1 MLNRRHIRVKILQI
15 LYSQNRS
22 KSTNK
27 ELYNF
32 FNSTTKKFYQFFIT
46 QLHFFVLIKQETI
59 RRVEINKKK
68 YYESKIDF
76 LVDFIVENKFI
87 KAIEDSKYIE
97 QYITKNEI
105 NYFKNDIKIVEQV
118 FDKIY
123 NAEFLKNSS
132 KDTDPVSL
140 LIKIY
145 KELIVTDSNL
155 YSFYE
160 DCEIGWVDDF
170 PLINTEV
177 LNILKNFSRDE
188 KLTINKTIFKDKDD
202 KIFGWNLFKRTS
214 ENYLIY
220 ENLISKYTPQWE
232 SDRIAVIDSLLLKM
246 CITEFKFFENIPY
259 NVSLNEYVEISKDYS
274 SLNSSSFINGILN
287 NIMKDL
293 KDQGLIKK
301 NIMNQKLISWL
312 ILLSKINLLKQ

>member
-22 KSTNK
+22 KSTIK
-27 ELYNF
+27 ELYDF

-46 QLHFFVLIKQETI
+46 QLHFFVLIKQETR

-76 LVDFIVENKFI
+76 LVDFIIENKFI

-97 QYITKNEI
+97 KYITKNEI

-177 LNILKNFSRDE
+177 LNMLKNFSRDE

-274 SLNSSSFINGILN
+274 SMNSSSFINGILN

-301 NIMNQKLISWL
+301 NIKRSD
-312 ILLSKINLLKQ
+312 NLLNLSS

>member
-22 KSTNK
+22 KSTIK
-27 ELYNF
+27 ELYDF
-32 FNSTTKKFYQFFIT
+32 YNSTTKKFYQFFIT

-97 QYITKNEI
+97 HYITKNEI

-132 KDTDPVSL
+132 KDTDSVSL

-170 PLINTEV
+170 PLINTEI
-177 LNILKNFSRDE
+177 LNMLKNFSRNE

-274 SLNSSSFINGILN
+274 SMNSSSFINGILN

-301 NIMNQKLISWL
+301 NIKRSD
-312 ILLSKINLLKQ
+312 NLLNLSS

>member
-15 LYSQNRS
+15 LYSQNRA
-22 KSTNK
+22 KSPDK
-27 ELYNF
+27 ELYSF
-32 FNSTTKKFYQFFIT
+32 FTATTKKFYQFFIT
-46 QLHFFVLIKQETI
+46 QLHFFVLIRQETI
-59 RRVEINKKK
+59 RQIDINKKK
-68 YYESKIDF
+68 YYKSEIDF
-76 LVDFIVENKFI
+76 LVDIIIDNKFI
-87 KAIEDSKYIE
+87 KAIEESKYI
-97 QYITKNEI
+97 QKYISKNEI
-105 NYFKNDIKIVEQV
+105 NYFNNDFKIVKQI
-118 FDKIY
+118 FDKIC
-123 NAEFLKNSS
+123 NAEFLKNSTKQINPIS
-132 KDTDPVSL
+132 S

-145 KELIVTDSNL
+145 KEIIVLDSSL

-177 LNILKNFSRDE
+177 LNMMKSFSKNE
-188 KLTINKTIFKDKDD
+188 ELTVNKTIFKDKND
-202 KIFGWNLFKRTS
+202 KMFGWNLFKKTT
-214 ENYLIY
+214 ENNSIY

-246 CITEFKFFENIPY
+246 CITEFKFFENIPI

-287 NIMKDL
+287 NIMRDL

-301 NIMNQKLISWL
+301 YTKRSN
-312 ILLSKINLLKQ
+312 NLLNLDL

>member
-27 ELYNF
+27 DLYNF

-68 YYESKIDF
+68 YYKSKIDF
-76 LVDFIVENKFI
+76 LVDFIVKNKFI

-118 FDKIY
+118 FDKIN
-123 NAEFLKNSS
+123 NAEFLKNSN

-155 YSFYE
+155 SGFYE

-177 LNILKNFSRDE
+177 LNMLKNFSKYE
-188 KLTINKTIFKDKDD
+188 KLTINKTIFKDKSD
-202 KIFGWNLFKRTS
+202 KIFGWNLYKRTS
-214 ENYLIY
+214 ENCLIY
-220 ENLISKYTPQWE
+220 DDLISKYTPEWE

-274 SLNSSSFINGILN
+274 SMNSSSFINGILN
-287 NIMKDL
+287 NIMRDL

-301 NIMNQKLISWL
+301 NIKRSD
-312 ILLSKINLLKQ
+312 NLLNLNS

>member
-27 ELYNF
+27 ELYDF

-76 LVDFIVENKFI
+76 LVDFIVKNKFI

-155 YSFYE
+155 YGFYE

-170 PLINTEV
+170 PLINTEI
-177 LNILKNFSRDE
+177 LNMLKNFSRNE

-274 SLNSSSFINGILN
+274 SMNSSSFINGILN

-301 NIMNQKLISWL
+301 NIKRSD
-312 ILLSKINLLKQ
+312 NLLNLSS

>member
-22 KSTNK
+22 KSTIK
-27 ELYNF
+27 ELYDF

-46 QLHFFVLIKQETI
+46 QLHFFVLIKQETR

-76 LVDFIVENKFI
+76 LVDFIIENKFI

-97 QYITKNEI
+97 KYITKNEI

-155 YSFYE
+155 HSFYE

-177 LNILKNFSRDE
+177 LNMLKNFSRDE

-274 SLNSSSFINGILN
+274 SKNSSSFINGILN

-301 NIMNQKLISWL
+301 NIKRSD
-312 ILLSKINLLKQ
+312 NLLNLSL

>member
-22 KSTNK
+22 KSTIK
-27 ELYNF
+27 ELYDF

-46 QLHFFVLIKQETI
+46 QLHFFVLIKQETR

-76 LVDFIVENKFI
+76 LVDFIIENKFI

-97 QYITKNEI
+97 KYITKNEI

-140 LIKIY
+140 LTKIY

-177 LNILKNFSRDE
+177 LNMLKNFSRDE

-274 SLNSSSFINGILN
+274 SMNSSSFINGILN

-301 NIMNQKLISWL
+301 NIKRSD
-312 ILLSKINLLKQ
+312 NLLNLSS

>member
-27 ELYNF
+27 DLYNF

-46 QLHFFVLIKQETI
+46 QLHFFVLVKQETI
-59 RRVEINKKK
+59 KRVEINKKK

-76 LVDFIVENKFI
+76 LVDFIIENKFI

-97 QYITKNEI
+97 KYITKNEI
-105 NYFKNDIKIVEQV
+105 NYFKNNIKIVEQV
-118 FDKIY
+118 FEKIY
-123 NAEFLKNSS
+123 NAEFLKNST

-177 LNILKNFSRDE
+177 LNMLKNFSKDE

-232 SDRIAVIDSLLLKM
+232 SDRIAVIDGLLLKM

-274 SLNSSSFINGILN
+274 SMNSSSFINGILN

-301 NIMNQKLISWL
+301 NIKRSD
-312 ILLSKINLLKQ
+312 NLLNLSS

>member
-22 KSTNK
+22 KSTIK
-27 ELYNF
+27 ELYDF

-76 LVDFIVENKFI
+76 LVDFIIENKFI
-87 KAIEDSKYIE
+87 KAIEDSKYIQ

-170 PLINTEV
+170 PLINTEI
-177 LNILKNFSRDE
+177 LNMLKNFSRNE

-274 SLNSSSFINGILN
+274 SMNSSSFINGILN

-301 NIMNQKLISWL
+301 NIKRSD
-312 ILLSKINLLKQ
+312 NLLNLSS

>member
-27 ELYNF
+27 ELYDF

-170 PLINTEV
+170 PLINTEI
-177 LNILKNFSRDE
+177 LNMLKNFSRNE

-214 ENYLIY
+214 ENFLIY

-274 SLNSSSFINGILN
+274 SMNSSSFINGILN

-301 NIMNQKLISWL
+301 NIKRSD
-312 ILLSKINLLKQ
+312 NLLNLSS

>member
-170 PLINTEV
+170 PLINTEI
-177 LNILKNFSRDE
+177 LNMLKNFSRNE

-214 ENYLIY
+214 ENFLIY

-274 SLNSSSFINGILN
+274 SMNSSSFINGILN

-301 NIMNQKLISWL
+301 NIKRSD
-312 ILLSKINLLKQ
+312 NLLNLNS

>member
-27 ELYNF
+27 ELYDF

-170 PLINTEV
+170 PLINTEII
-177 LNILKNFSRDE
+177 NMLKNFSRNE

-220 ENLISKYTPQWE
+220 EKLISNYTPQWE

-274 SLNSSSFINGILN
+274 SMNSSSFINGILN

-301 NIMNQKLISWL
+301 NIKRSD
-312 ILLSKINLLKQ
+312 NLLNLSS

>member
-27 ELYNF
+27 ELYDF

-170 PLINTEV
+170 PLINTEI
-177 LNILKNFSRDE
+177 LNMLKNFSRNE
-188 KLTINKTIFKDKDD
+188 KFTINKTIFKDKDD

-274 SLNSSSFINGILN
+274 SMNSSSFINGILN

-293 KDQGLIKK
+293 KDQGLTKK
-301 NIMNQKLISWL
+301 NIKRSD
-312 ILLSKINLLKQ
+312 NLLNLSS

>member
-27 ELYNF
+27 ELYNY

-46 QLHFFVLIKQETI
+46 QLHFFVLIKEETI
-59 RRVEINKKK
+59 RQFDINKKK
-68 YYESKIDF
+68 YYKSEIDF
-76 LVDFIVENKFI
+76 LVDIIIENKFI
-87 KAIEDSKYIE
+87 KAIENSKYIE
-97 QYITKNEI
+97 NYISKNEI

-155 YSFYE
+155 SGFYE

-177 LNILKNFSRDE
+177 LNMLRGFSKNE

-202 KIFGWNLFKRTS
+202 KIFGWNLFKKTT
-214 ENYLIY
+214 ENDTIY
-220 ENLISKYTPQWE
+220 QNLISKYTPEWE

-246 CITEFKFFENIPY
+246 CITEFKFFEDIPI

-274 SLNSSSFINGILN
+274 SSNSSSFINGILN
-287 NIMKDL
+287 NIMRDL

-301 NIMNQKLISWL
+301 YTKRSN
-312 ILLSKINLLKQ
+312 NLLNLDT

>member
-22 KSTNK
+22 KSTIK
-27 ELYNF
+27 ELYDF

-145 KELIVTDSNL
+145 KELIVTDSKL

-170 PLINTEV
+170 PLINTEI
-177 LNILKNFSRDE
+177 LNMLKNFSRDE

-274 SLNSSSFINGILN
+274 SMNSSSFINGILN

-293 KDQGLIKK
+293 KDEGLIKK
-301 NIMNQKLISWL
+301 NIKRSD
-312 ILLSKINLLKQ
+312 NLLNLSS

>member
-22 KSTNK
+22 KSTIK
-27 ELYNF
+27 ELYDF

-177 LNILKNFSRDE
+177 LNMLKNFSRDE

-274 SLNSSSFINGILN
+274 SMNSSSFINGILN
-287 NIMKDL
+287 NIMRDL

-301 NIMNQKLISWL
+301 NIKRSD
-312 ILLSKINLLKQ
+312 NLLNLSS

>member
-27 ELYNF
+27 ELYDF

-46 QLHFFVLIKQETI
+46 QLHFFVLIKQETR

-155 YSFYE
+155 HSFYE

-177 LNILKNFSRDE
+177 LNMLKNFSRDE
-188 KLTINKTIFKDKDD
+188 KLTINKTIFKDKID

-274 SLNSSSFINGILN
+274 SMNSSSFINGILN

-301 NIMNQKLISWL
+301 NIKRSD
-312 ILLSKINLLKQ
+312 NLLNLSS

>member
-27 ELYNF
+27 QLYDF

-87 KAIEDSKYIE
+87 KAIEDSKYIG

-170 PLINTEV
+170 PLINTEI
-177 LNILKNFSRDE
+177 LNMLKNFSRNE

-274 SLNSSSFINGILN
+274 SINSSSFINGILN

-301 NIMNQKLISWL
+301 NIKRSD
-312 ILLSKINLLKQ
+312 NLLNLSS

>member
-27 ELYNF
+27 DLYNF

-123 NAEFLKNSS
+123 NAEFLKNST
-132 KDTDPVSL
+132 KDTNPVSL

-177 LNILKNFSRDE
+177 LNMLKNFSKDE
-188 KLTINKTIFKDKDD
+188 KLIINKTIFKDKDD
-202 KIFGWNLFKRTS
+202 KIFGWNLFKKTS

-274 SLNSSSFINGILN
+274 SMNSSSFINGILN
-287 NIMKDL
+287 NIMRDL
-293 KDQGLIKK
+293 KDQGMIKK
-301 NIMNQKLISWL
+301 NIKRSD
-312 ILLSKINLLKQ
+312 NLLNLSS

>member
-27 ELYNF
+27 DLYNF

-46 QLHFFVLIKQETI
+46 QLHFFVLIKEETI
-59 RRVEINKKK
+59 RQFDINKKK
-68 YYESKIDF
+68 YYKSEIDF
-76 LVDFIVENKFI
+76 LVDIIIENKFI
-87 KAIEDSKYIE
+87 KAIENSKYIE
-97 QYITKNEI
+97 NYISKNEI
-105 NYFKNDIKIVEQV
+105 NYFKNDIKIVKQI
-118 FDKIY
+118 FDKIC
-123 NAEFLKNSS
+123 NAEFLKNSTEQVNPIS
-132 KDTDPVSL
+132 S

-145 KELIVTDSNL
+145 KEIIVLDSNL
-155 YSFYE
+155 CSFYE

-177 LNILKNFSRDE
+177 LNMLRGFSKNE

-202 KIFGWNLFKRTS
+202 KIFGWNLFKKTT
-214 ENYLIY
+214 ENDTIY
-220 ENLISKYTPQWE
+220 QNLISKYTPEWE

-246 CITEFKFFENIPY
+246 CITEFKFFEDIPI

-274 SLNSSSFINGILN
+274 SSNSSSFINGILN
-287 NIMKDL
+287 NIMRDL

-301 NIMNQKLISWL
+301 YTKRSN
-312 ILLSKINLLKQ
+312 NLLNLDI

>member
-22 KSTNK
+22 KSTIK

-76 LVDFIVENKFI
+76 LVDFIIENKFI

-155 YSFYE
+155 YGFYE

-170 PLINTEV
+170 PLINTEI
-177 LNILKNFSRDE
+177 LNMLKNFSRNE

-274 SLNSSSFINGILN
+274 SMNSSSFINGILN

-301 NIMNQKLISWL
+301 NIKRSD
-312 ILLSKINLLKQ
+312 NLLNLSS

>member
-22 KSTNK
+22 KSTIK
-27 ELYNF
+27 ELYDF

-46 QLHFFVLIKQETI
+46 QLHFFVLIKQETR

-76 LVDFIVENKFI
+76 LVDFIIENKFI

-177 LNILKNFSRDE
+177 LNMLKNFSRDE

-274 SLNSSSFINGILN
+274 SINSSSFINGILN

-301 NIMNQKLISWL
+301 NIKRSD
-312 ILLSKINLLKQ
+312 NLLNLSS

>member
-22 KSTNK
+22 KSTIK
-27 ELYNF
+27 ELYDF

-46 QLHFFVLIKQETI
+46 QLHFFVLIKQETR

-76 LVDFIVENKFI
+76 LVDFIIENKFI

-97 QYITKNEI
+97 KYITKNEI

-132 KDTDPVSL
+132 KETDPVTL

-177 LNILKNFSRDE
+177 LNMLKNFSRDE

-274 SLNSSSFINGILN
+274 SMNSSSFINGILN

-301 NIMNQKLISWL
+301 NIKRSD
-312 ILLSKINLLKQ
+312 NLLNLSS

>member
-22 KSTNK
+22 KSTIK
-27 ELYNF
+27 ELYDF

-97 QYITKNEI
+97 QYINKNEI

-132 KDTDPVSL
+132 KDTDPVTL

-170 PLINTEV
+170 PLINTEI
-177 LNILKNFSRDE
+177 LNMLKNFSRNE

-274 SLNSSSFINGILN
+274 SINSSSFINGILN

-301 NIMNQKLISWL
+301 NIKRSD
-312 ILLSKINLLKQ
+312 NLLNLNS

>member
-27 ELYNF
+27 ELYDF
-32 FNSTTKKFYQFFIT
+32 FNSTTKKFYHFFIT

-87 KAIEDSKYIE
+87 KAIEGSKYIE

-170 PLINTEV
+170 PLINTEI
-177 LNILKNFSRDE
+177 LNMLKNFSRNE
-188 KLTINKTIFKDKDD
+188 KLTVNKTIFKDKDD

-274 SLNSSSFINGILN
+274 SMNSSSFINGILN

-301 NIMNQKLISWL
+301 NIKRSD
-312 ILLSKINLLKQ
+312 NLLNLSS

>member
-22 KSTNK
+22 KSTNN
-27 ELYNF
+27 ELYDF

-76 LVDFIVENKFI
+76 LVDFIVKNKFI

-132 KDTDPVSL
+132 KETDPVTL

-170 PLINTEV
+170 PQINTEI
-177 LNILKNFSRDE
+177 LNMLKNFSRNE

-274 SLNSSSFINGILN
+274 SMNSSSFINGILN

-301 NIMNQKLISWL
+301 NIKRSD
-312 ILLSKINLLKQ
+312 NLLNLSS

>member
-15 LYSQNRS
+15 LYSQNRA

-32 FNSTTKKFYQFFIT
+32 FNATSKKFYQFFIT
-46 QLHFFVLIKQETI
+46 QLHFFVLIKEETI
-59 RRVEINKKK
+59 RQFKMNKKK
-68 YYESKIDF
+68 YYKSEIDF
-76 LVDFIVENKFI
+76 LVDIIIENKFI
-87 KAIEDSKYIE
+87 KAIENSKYIE
-97 QYITKNEI
+97 NYISKNQI
-105 NYFKNDIKIVEQV
+105 NYFKNDIKIVKQV
-118 FDKIY
+118 FDKIC
-123 NAEFLKNSS
+123 NAEFLKNSNEQINPIS
-132 KDTDPVSL
+132 S

-145 KELIVTDSNL
+145 KEIIVLDSNL

-177 LNILKNFSRDE
+177 LNMLRGFSKNE
-188 KLTINKTIFKDKDD
+188 ELNINKTIFKDKDD
-202 KIFGWNLFKRTS
+202 KMFGWNLFKKTT
-214 ENYLIY
+214 ENNSIY

-246 CITEFKFFENIPY
+246 CITEFKFFENIPI

-274 SLNSSSFINGILN
+274 SSNSSGFINGILN
-287 NIMKDL
+287 NIMRDL

-301 NIMNQKLISWL
+301 YTKRSN
-312 ILLSKINLLKQ
+312 NLLNLDI

>member
-22 KSTNK
+22 KSTIK
-27 ELYNF
+27 ELYDF

-76 LVDFIVENKFI
+76 LVDFIIENKFI

-97 QYITKNEI
+97 KYITKNEI

-132 KDTDPVSL
+132 KETDPVSL

-170 PLINTEV
+170 PLINTEI
-177 LNILKNFSRDE
+177 LNMLKNFSRNE

-274 SLNSSSFINGILN
+274 SMNSSSFINGILN

-301 NIMNQKLISWL
+301 NIKRSD
-312 ILLSKINLLKQ
+312 NLLNLSS

>member
-27 ELYNF
+27 ELYDF

-87 KAIEDSKYIE
+87 KAIEGSKYIE

-145 KELIVTDSNL
+145 KELIVRIQTCIV
-155 YSFYE
+155 FTK
-160 DCEIGWVDDF
+160 IV
-170 PLINTEV
+170 
-177 LNILKNFSRDE
+177 
-188 KLTINKTIFKDKDD
+188 KL
-202 KIFGWNLFKRTS
+202 G
-214 ENYLIY
+214 
-220 ENLISKYTPQWE
+220 
-232 SDRIAVIDSLLLKM
+232 
-246 CITEFKFFENIPY
+246 
-259 NVSLNEYVEISKDYS
+259 
-274 SLNSSSFINGILN
+274 G
-287 NIMKDL
+287 
-293 KDQGLIKK
+293 
-301 NIMNQKLISWL
+301 
-312 ILLSKINLLKQ
+312 

>member
-46 QLHFFVLIKQETI
+46 QLHFFVLIKQETL

-177 LNILKNFSRDE
+177 LNMLKNFSRNE

-214 ENYLIY
+214 ENYLFY

-274 SLNSSSFINGILN
+274 SMNSSSFINGILN
-287 NIMKDL
+287 NIMRDL

-301 NIMNQKLISWL
+301 NIKRSD
-312 ILLSKINLLKQ
+312 NLLNLSS

>member
-177 LNILKNFSRDE
+177 LNMLKNFSRDE

-274 SLNSSSFINGILN
+274 SMNSSSFINGILN
-287 NIMKDL
+287 NIMRDL

-301 NIMNQKLISWL
+301 NIKRSD
-312 ILLSKINLLKQ
+312 NLLNLNS

>member
-22 KSTNK
+22 KSTIK
-27 ELYNF
+27 ELYDF

-46 QLHFFVLIKQETI
+46 QLHFFVLIKLETR

-76 LVDFIVENKFI
+76 LVDFIIENKFI

-155 YSFYE
+155 HSFYE

-177 LNILKNFSRDE
+177 LNMLKNFSRDE

-274 SLNSSSFINGILN
+274 SMNSSSFINGILN

-301 NIMNQKLISWL
+301 NIKRSD
-312 ILLSKINLLKQ
+312 NLLNLSS

>member
-15 LYSQNRS
+15 LYSQNRA

-32 FNSTTKKFYQFFIT
+32 FNVTSKKFYQFFIT
-46 QLHFFVLIKQETI
+46 QLHFFVLIKEETI
-59 RRVEINKKK
+59 RQFKMNKKK
-68 YYESKIDF
+68 YYKSEIDF
-76 LVDFIVENKFI
+76 LVDIIIENKFI
-87 KAIEDSKYIE
+87 KAIENSKYIE
-97 QYITKNEI
+97 NYISKNQI
-105 NYFKNDIKIVEQV
+105 NYFKNDIKIVKQV
-118 FDKIY
+118 FDKIC
-123 NAEFLKNSS
+123 NAEFLKNSNEQINPIS
-132 KDTDPVSL
+132 S

-145 KELIVTDSNL
+145 KEIIVLDSNL

-177 LNILKNFSRDE
+177 LNMLRGFSKNE
-188 KLTINKTIFKDKDD
+188 ELTINKTIFKDKDD
-202 KIFGWNLFKRTS
+202 KMFGWNLFKKTT
-214 ENYLIY
+214 ENNSIY

-246 CITEFKFFENIPY
+246 CITEFKFFENIPI

-274 SLNSSSFINGILN
+274 SSNSSGFINGILN
-287 NIMKDL
+287 NIMRDL

-301 NIMNQKLISWL
+301 YTKRSN
-312 ILLSKINLLKQ
+312 NLLNLDI